1 MDDPTGSATT
11 TAREAV
17 CKAMCK
23 AMCKA
28 TVRSTGRPCGYASRD
43 GGMCRMHARAAEVE
57 CPVCMLSIPKRS
69 ARGMSCGHVFH
80 ARCIGRWF
88 ARGQL
93 TCPMCRSIC
102 LEQLRGKL
110 SMRLAKIVKTI
121 PPVATDFFPTYI
133 IGVLGLPSVAKAL
146 DLPDDDHQMLV
157 ELAYQSWT
165 REMFF
170 ANLRMLKL

>member
-1 MDDPTGSATT
+1 MDDPEGSRATT
-11 TAREAV
+11 TACR
-17 CKAMCK
+17 
-23 AMCKA
+23 A
-28 TVRSTGRPCGYASRD
+28 TVRSTGRACGYAPREN
-43 GGMCRMHARAAEVE
+43 GMCRMHARAAEVE
-57 CPVCMLSIPKRS
+57 CPVCMTPIPKRS
-69 ARGMSCGHVFH
+69 AREMSCGHAFH

-93 TCPMCRSIC
+93 TCPMCRALC

-110 SMRLAKIVKTI
+110 SARLAKIVKTM
-121 PPVATDFFPTYI
+121 PPSHADFFPTYI

-146 DLPDDDHQMLV
+146 DLPDDDLQMLV

-170 ANLRMLKL
+170 ANLRMLRL